1 MFGQSGNKKKKDEA
15 EGLAVKSARGNM
27 DEYEALR
34 TIVAENTGLLARVLE
49 KIRIQ
54 RAMSGAKPSAT
65 PAPTADKKDK
75 KDGK

>member
-34 TIVAENTGLLARVLE
+34 TIVAENSGLLARVLE
-49 KIRIQ
+49 KIRIH
-54 RAMSGAKPSAT
+54 RTMSNAKPGEIEK
-65 PAPTADKKDK
+65 PADDKKDK
-75 KDGK
+75 K